1 MNYVLTGRTG
11 SGLSSAKRV
20 FERNG
25 FLITYPH
32 LSNFQQDSY
41 ITTQNH
47 LLVIDVNTA
56 ITDNQTEQ
64 QLVQYYQDFYAALKG
79 KFKIILLDADESVLF
94 RRQQKD
100 QLPPIYSKLFNIPWM
115 KAFSME
121 KKALAPF
128 YENADFVFNTS
139 QSSSQELGQAIDL
152 FLNLHIERKI
162 DVAFYNK
169 LLSSLYYEDFWGN
182 IGSRMSIF
190 REISAQPQIVEKF
203 LSTFET
209 KIQSPLQSPEIL
221 ERYRNAKKIV
231 ITGMGSSFYAGKAV
245 KDILQKCYNL
255 SLPLDCIPLSELTF
269 GNLQNVL
276 VIINSNSGETG
287 EIKECFR
294 RNLFA
299 ETVGLIG
306 ITNYPESF
314 LGKKCLENGNLLFHL
329 DVLKEESIPATVSV
343 SANLLILSGIVTNLQ
358 KIQQP
363 QSHIVE
369 NFLQNLQPLPQ
380 FLKSLLSQGMMNQ
393 IFSWTSKMANNFKIG
408 TGFVVGCGAITS
420 ILSEVAL
427 KGIELARLHLS
438 PLEHSFAHGPLNT
451 QTLEGAIYL
460 QDTLTSKEVVI
471 KHIEKLI
478 QHCPVFAVGPYW
490 DLDLPNLHTFSCMA
504 ANPTL
509 NIFGQLMIMQLAY
522 AVFGLIKGVSVH
534 EICQPSMLQK
544 VVLSSPI
551 S

>member
-1 MNYVLTGRTG
+1 MNYILTGRTG

-32 LSNFQQDSY
+32 LSNFQLENYSSERK
-41 ITTQNH
+41 H

-64 QLVQYYQDFYAALKG
+64 QLVQYYQNFHAALQG

-94 RRQQKD
+94 RRQQHD
-100 QLPPIYSKLFNIPWM
+100 QLPPLYSKLFSIPWM
-115 KAFSME
+115 KAFGME
-121 KKALAPF
+121 KKVLAPF
-128 YENADFVFNTS
+128 YEHADFIFNTS
-139 QSSSQELGQAIDL
+139 QSTSQELGQAIDL
-152 FLNLHIERKI
+152 FINLNMNRKS
-162 DVAFYNK
+162 DVSFYHSF
-169 LLSSLYYEDFWGN
+169 LSALYSENFWEN

-190 REISAQPQIVEKF
+190 REISAQPQMVEKF
-203 LSTFET
+203 LLTFDA
-209 KIQSPLQSPEIL
+209 KIKSVIQQADILQ
-221 ERYRNAKKIV
+221 RYRKAERIV
-231 ITGMGSSFYAGKAV
+231 ITGMGSSFFAGKAV
-245 KDILQKCYNL
+245 KELLQKCYNL
-255 SLPLDCIPLSELTF
+255 RLALDCIPLSELTF

-294 RNLFA
+294 RNLFQEA
-299 ETVGLIG
+299 VGIIG
-306 ITNYPESF
+306 ITNFPDSF
-314 LGKKCLENGNLLFHL
+314 LGQKCKTPGNLLFHL
-329 DVLKEESIPATVSV
+329 DVTKEESIPATVSV
-343 SANLLILSGIVTNLQ
+343 MANLLILGGVITLLQ
-358 KIQQP
+358 EMHHP
-363 QSHIVE
+363 QSPIV
-369 NFLQNLQPLPQ
+369 NDFIQNLQPLPS

-393 IFSWTSKMANNFKIG
+393 IFSWAHKMANNFKVG
-408 TGFVVGCGAITS
+408 TGFVVGCGAITA
-420 ILSEVAL
+420 ILAEVAL

-438 PLEHSFAHGPLNT
+438 PLEHSFAHGPLNAGA
-451 QTLEGAIYL
+451 LEGAIYL

-471 KHIEKLI
+471 KHLEKLI

-490 DLDLPNLHTFSCMA
+490 DLDLPNLHTFACHA
-504 ANPTL
+504 PNPTT
-509 NIFGQLMIMQLAY
+509 NIFAQLLIMQLAY
-522 AVFGLIKGVSVH
+522 AVFGLIKGVSAR